1 MVLLSEE
8 SAVVAST
15 DGDGGGVDG
24 GQCEGLH
31 CEPHA
36 HAGHVNR

>member
-1 MVLLSEE
+1 MLWSEE

-15 DGDGGGVDG
+15 DGGDGGGVDG
-24 GQCEGLH
+24 GQCEGLPREH
-31 CEPHA
+31 RA